1 MMKRIF
7 KYKLTLNAMLLFFKA
22 QSVAVKVWLLSNS
35 QFRAIET
42 QTCLE

>member
-22 QSVAVKVWLLSNS
+22 QSVAFK
-35 QFRAIET
+35 QFT
-42 QTCLE
+42 VQGY

>member
-7 KYKLTLNAMLLFFKA
+7 KYKLTLNDMLLFFKA
-22 QSVAVKVWLLSNS
+22 KSVAVKVWLS

-42 QTCLE
+42 QTSLE